1 MRLRRLGGAVIPLL
15 LFRAALAA
23 PAPATGLLILPFEN
37 TADDA
42 PLAWLATGL
51 ALHTGEHLRTHGAA
65 VVDDE
70 DRAVLLEGNGIPSGA
85 SITLASALE
94 LGRAMRTRPAGV
106 RPDRLL
112 LGRFNVQEG
121 QITISARLIDL
132 ENEQARPWI
141 ERQGRL
147 KDLLDVHA
155 SLAEALARDAD
166 LSGGRAHG
174 KLTEPPLLAFET
186 YCRAMAEADARRR
199 LTLLRRAL
207 QEFPGYPTASYQAAA
222 LLARAEKWDD
232 AAETL
237 RAATNDAA
245 PYQSE
250 YHLLDATIALQRHDA
265 AAAAEAAQ
273 KALDVA
279 ETARGHALLGRA
291 RLGLADRDAAR
302 GEMDKAIAMDPSEPE
317 IDELKKALAQG
328 APAAGRTP

>member
-1 MRLRRLGGAVIPLL
+1 VRIARLVALAIPLL
-15 LFRAALAA
+15 LFRTAHAA
-23 PAPATGLLILPFEN
+23 PAAAPGFLILPFEN

-51 ALHTGEHLRTHGAA
+51 ALHTGEHLKTHGAS

-70 DRAVLLEGNGIPSGA
+70 DRAVLLEGNGIPAGA

-94 LGRAMRTRPAGV
+94 LGRTMRARPAGV

-121 QITISARLIDL
+121 QITLSARLIDL

-147 KDLLDVHA
+147 KDLLEVHA
-155 SLAEALARDAD
+155 SLVEALARDAD
-166 LSGGRAHG
+166 LPGGRGRG

-186 YCRAMAEADARRR
+186 YCRGMAEADARRR

-207 QEFPGYPTASYQAAA
+207 QEFPGYPTAAYQAAA

-237 RAATNDAA
+237 RAATSDAA

-250 YHLLDATIALQRHDA
+250 YHLLDAAVALQRHDA
-265 AAAAEAAQ
+265 AVAAEAAQ

-279 ETARGHALLGRA
+279 DTARGHALLGRA
-291 RLGLADRDAAR
+291 RVGLADRDAAR
-302 GEMDKAIAMDPSEPE
+302 GELDKAIAIDPSEPE
-317 IDELKKALAQG
+317 IEELKKALAQG